1 MLTAVVSLTGLGL
14 VAAYGL
20 SIASKKFYVEIDPRL
35 ETLEGMLPGLN
46 CGACGYAGCSGFA
59 AGLLEGEAEPTG
71 CGPGGESVVSE
82 VAEFLGLEVGD
93 VVRKIAVLECGG
105 NNEKASMEA
114 EYDGV
119 RDCRAAILVG
129 GGGKACRYS
138 CVGYGTCEAV
148 CPFDAIVMR
157 PDGLPE
163 VDADK
168 CTACNKC
175 VVACPRDVL
184 ALEPATHEV
193 RVRCHSADSGG
204 RVRKVCQVGCT
215 GCGICE
221 KVCPAE
227 AAKVENNLAFI
238 DPVKCVECG
247 ICAANCPQDTITD
260 DMLPRA
266 PVFITDQCNGC
277 TICGKVCPYDA
288 ITGQPK
294 ELHLVDPE
302 KCTGCRLCVER
313 CPAKAIVV
321 TGTEKPMAVGE

>member
-1 MLTAVVSLTGLGL
+1 MVTAVISLTGLGL

-20 SIASKKFYVEIDPRL
+20 SLASKKFHVDVDPRL
-35 ETLEGMLPGLN
+35 EVIEGILPGLN
-46 CGACGYAGCSGFA
+46 CGACGYAGCAGFA
-59 AGLLEGEAEPTG
+59 IGLLEGETEPTD
-71 CGPGGESVVSE
+71 CAPGGEVVISQL
-82 VAEFLGLEVGD
+82 AEFLGLEVGD
-93 VVRKIAVLECGG
+93 VVKKIAFLTCGG
-105 NNEKASMEA
+105 NNEKAVMEA

-119 RDCRAAILVG
+119 QDCRAAILVG

-157 PDGLPE
+157 PDGLPI
-163 VDADK
+163 VYADK

-184 ALEPATHEV
+184 VLEPLSHEV
-193 RVRCHSADSGG
+193 RVRCYSADAGK

-221 KVCPAE
+221 KVCPVE
-227 AAKVENNLAFI
+227 AVTVDNNLALI
-238 DPVKCVECG
+238 NPDKCVECG

-266 PVFITDQCNGC
+266 PVFITDDCNGC
-277 TICGKVCPYDA
+277 TICAKVCPYDA
-288 ITGQPK
+288 IEGTAK

-302 KCTGCRLCVER
+302 RCTGCQLCVKR
-313 CPAKAIVV
+313 CNVNAIVV
-321 TGTEKPMAVGE
+321 TGEELPVAVAK